1 MSRTG
6 GTTRW
11 ARTRRRLGIL
21 LAVLVV
27 AVPIPVG
34 LALAWQVHGALV
46 VPAYLLGIPAWL
58 CLVSGAWALVRRV
71 LPGEEPVRPELPAL
85 PALPAEP
92 AAPQPPAITTALR
105 LPAPRVEGSVR
116 TPTP

>member
-1 MSRTG
+1 MSSMG
-6 GTTRW
+6 GSTRW

-27 AVPIPVG
+27 GLPIPAG
-34 LALAWQVHGALV
+34 LVLAWQVHWALV

-71 LPGEEPVRPELPAL
+71 LPGEAPTRPAL
-85 PALPAEP
+85 PEVT
-92 AAPQPPAITTALR
+92 ITSQVR